1 MTPPLPRNRS
11 LIVWRKSY
19 MNSGVRKYLRTIC
32 DVIRELHRSAEDR
45 GDLIAM
51 HLLDQANDMANRMQ
65 DRLKWYSLKRG
76 RNDVTLT
83 VDDVGVMYWLL
94 KKEYK
99 RGEGRRVKSGKRK
112 NK

>member
-1 MTPPLPRNRS
+1 
-11 LIVWRKSY
+11 